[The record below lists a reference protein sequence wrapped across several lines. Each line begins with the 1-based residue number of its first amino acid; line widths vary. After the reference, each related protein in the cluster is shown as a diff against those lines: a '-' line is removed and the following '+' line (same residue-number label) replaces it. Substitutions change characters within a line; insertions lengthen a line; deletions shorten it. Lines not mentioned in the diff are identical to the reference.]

1 MEGRPL
7 EDAELVASAR
17 DGDVRAYEALVSR
30 YQDLAVRTAYLITRN
45 AADAEDVA
53 QEAFVKAYL
62 ALPRFRSDAP
72 FRPWMLTIV
81 ANEARNRG
89 RSTRRTAQLALRA
102 AADGGAWDS
111 SAPSPEAAIV
121 QRDEQRTLLDAME
134 RLREADRLVL
144 GYRFFLGLSEAEIAA
159 ALHCRRGTVKSRTSR
174 ALGRLRAE
182 LASGRSAA
190 GLQLREAADG

>member
-1 MEGRPL
+1 
-7 EDAELVASAR
+7 
-17 DGDVRAYEALVSR
+17 
-30 YQDLAVRTAYLITRN
+30 
-45 AADAEDVA
+45 
-53 QEAFVKAYL
+53 VKAYL

-102 AADGGAWDS
+102 AAVDGAEK
-111 SAPSPEAAIV
+111 SAPSPEAAV
-121 QRDEQRTLLDAME
+121 VRHDEQRTLLAAME

-144 GYRFFLGLSEAEIAA
+144 GYRFFLGLSEAEIAS

-182 LASGRSAA
+182 LASSPSAA
-190 GLQLREAADG
+190 GLRLREAADG

>member
-1 MEGRPL
+1 M
-7 EDAELVASAR
+7 
-17 DGDVRAYEALVSR
+17 
-30 YQDLAVRTAYLITRN
+30 AVRTAYLITRN

-102 AADGGAWDS
+102 VAVGGAED
-111 SAPSPEAAIV
+111 SAPSPEATV
-121 QRDEQRTLLDAME
+121 LQRDEQRTLLDAME

-159 ALHCRRGTVKSRTSR
+159 ALRCRRGTVKSRTSR
-174 ALGRLRAE
+174 ALDRLRAE
-182 LASGRSAA
+182 LASGSSAA
-190 GLQLREAADG
+190 GVRLREAADG